1 MRFVLQCTIAAQQH
15 RETRLSQKK
24 TLGFYSA
31 DPSQHTWIEDSQ
43 GLLTGALVSALGFY
57 LLNRVGLLTGGTAG
71 VAFLVHYA
79 FHISFGLLFF
89 LVNLPFYY
97 LSFKRLGLAFSAKT
111 FIAIGL
117 VSVMTELETR
127 FLLINYLHP
136 FWGAL
141 MGGLLL
147 GYGLLALYRHRA
159 SLGGVGIL
167 AIYIQERFGI
177 QAGLIQLAF
186 DTCVM
191 ASAFLVLD
199 WQIVIW
205 SILGAVI
212 LNLFLAINHRSD
224 RYIVVR

>member
-1 MRFVLQCTIAAQQH
+1 LSEKKATV
-15 RETRLSQKK
+15 LSQRK

-31 DPSQHTWIEDSQ
+31 DPSQHTLLEDSQ
-43 GLLTGALVSALGFY
+43 GLLTGALVSGLGFY

-71 VAFLVHYA
+71 VAFLIHYA

-89 LVNLPFYY
+89 IVNLPFYY
-97 LSFKRLGLAFSAKT
+97 LSFRRLGLAFSAKT
-111 FIAIGL
+111 FLAIGL
-117 VSVMTELETR
+117 VSVITEVEGR
-127 FLLINYLHP
+127 FLVIEYLHP

-186 DTCVM
+186 DTGVM
-191 ASAFLVLD
+191 AAAFLVLEP
-199 WQIVIW
+199 QVVLW

-212 LNLFLAINHRSD
+212 LNLFLAVNHRSD

>member
-1 MRFVLQCTIAAQQH
+1 MAQ
-15 RETRLSQKK
+15 SKS
-24 TLGFYSA
+24 LGFYSV
-31 DPSQHTWIEDSQ
+31 DPSHHTVMEDGQ
-43 GLLTGALVSALGFY
+43 GILTGALVSALGFY
-57 LLNRVGLLTGGTAG
+57 LLGRVGLLTGGTAG
-71 VAFLVHYA
+71 VAFLIHYA
-79 FHISFGLLFF
+79 WKIPFGLLFF

-97 LSFKRLGLAFSAKT
+97 LSFRRLGLAFSAKT
-111 FIAIGL
+111 FLAIGL
-117 VSVMTELETR
+117 VSIGTEVEHRYLV
-127 FLLINYLHP
+127 IDYLHP

-159 SLGGVGIL
+159 SLGGIGIL

-186 DTCVM
+186 DSCVM
-191 ASAFLVLD
+191 LCAFLLLD
-199 WQIVIW
+199 PVVVAW

>member
-1 MRFVLQCTIAAQQH
+1 MMAQ
-15 RETRLSQKK
+15 KMA
-24 TLGFYSA
+24 LGLYSV
-31 DPSQHTWIEDSQ
+31 DPSQHTLVEDSQ
-43 GLLTGALVSALGFY
+43 GLITGALVSALGFY
-57 LLNRVGLLTGGTAG
+57 LLSRVGLLTGGTAG
-71 VAFLVHYA
+71 VAFLIHYA
-79 FHISFGLLFF
+79 FGWSFGLLFF
-89 LVNLPFYY
+89 IVNLPFYY
-97 LSFKRLGLAFSAKT
+97 LSFRRLGLAFSTKT

-117 VSVMTELETR
+117 VSVITELEQR
-127 FLLINYLHP
+127 YLLINYLHP

-186 DTCVM
+186 DACVM
-191 ASAFLVLD
+191 AAAFLLLEPSV
-199 WQIVIW
+199 VFW
-205 SILGAVI
+205 SIIGAVV

>member
-1 MRFVLQCTIAAQQH
+1 M
-15 RETRLSQKK
+15 SQTKSF
-24 TLGFYSA
+24 GFYSA
-31 DPSQHTWIEDSQ
+31 DPSQHTLLEDSQ

-57 LLNRVGLLTGGTAG
+57 LLSRVGLLTGGTAG

-79 FHISFGLLFF
+79 FNISFGLLFF
-89 LVNLPFYY
+89 IVNLPFYY

-111 FIAIGL
+111 FLAIAL
-117 VSVMTELETR
+117 VSLITELEQR
-127 FLLINYLHP
+127 CLLIEYLHP

-167 AIYIQERFGI
+167 AIYVQEKFGI

-186 DTCVM
+186 DACVM
-191 ASAFLVLD
+191 AAAFLLLD
-199 WQIVIW
+199 WQVVVW
-205 SILGAVI
+205 SIVGAVI

>member
-1 MRFVLQCTIAAQQH
+1 LQQKILQ
-15 RETRLSQKK
+15 QKK
-24 TLGFYSA
+24 SLGFYSV
-31 DPSQHTWIEDSQ
+31 DPSQHTFMEDSQ

-79 FHISFGLLFF
+79 FNISFGLLFF

-117 VSVMTELETR
+117 VSVITEIESR
-127 FLLINYLHP
+127 FLLISYLHP

-191 ASAFLVLD
+191 ACAFFVLD
-199 WQIVIW
+199 PVIVLW
-205 SILGAVI
+205 SIVGAVI

>member
-1 MRFVLQCTIAAQQH
+1 MP
-15 RETRLSQKK
+15 QKK
-24 TLGFYSA
+24 TLGLYST
-31 DPSQHTWIEDSQ
+31 DPSQHTLLEDSQ

-79 FHISFGLLFF
+79 FNISFGLLFF

-97 LSFKRLGLAFSAKT
+97 LSFKRLGIAFSAKT

-117 VSVMTELETR
+117 VSVITEMESR
-127 FLLINYLHP
+127 FLIIDYLHP

-186 DTCVM
+186 DACVM
-191 ASAFLVLD
+191 ACAFFVLD
-199 WQIVIW
+199 PVIVLW
-205 SILGAVI
+205 SIIGAVI

>member
-1 MRFVLQCTIAAQQH
+1 LSEKKATV
-15 RETRLSQKK
+15 LSQKK
-24 TLGFYSA
+24 TLGFYSV
-31 DPSQHTWIEDSQ
+31 DPSQHTLLEDSQ
-43 GLLTGALVSALGFY
+43 GLLTGALVSGLGFY

-89 LVNLPFYY
+89 IVNLPFYY
-97 LSFKRLGLAFSAKT
+97 LSFRRLGLAFSAKT

-117 VSVMTELETR
+117 VSVITEIEGR
-127 FLLINYLHP
+127 FLVIDYLHP

-186 DTCVM
+186 DTGVM
-191 ASAFLVLD
+191 AAAFLVLEP
-199 WQIVIW
+199 QVVMW

-212 LNLFLAINHRSD
+212 LNLFLAVNHRSD

>member
-1 MRFVLQCTIAAQQH
+1 MP
-15 RETRLSQKK
+15 QKK
-24 TLGFYSA
+24 TLGLYST
-31 DPSQHTWIEDSQ
+31 DPSQHTLLEDSQ

-79 FHISFGLLFF
+79 FNISFGLLFF

-97 LSFKRLGLAFSAKT
+97 LSFKRLGIAFSAKT

-117 VSVMTELETR
+117 VSVITEMESR
-127 FLLINYLHP
+127 FLIIDYLHP

-186 DTCVM
+186 DACVM
-191 ASAFLVLD
+191 ACAFFVLD
-199 WQIVIW
+199 PVIVLW
-205 SILGAVI
+205 SIVGAVI